1 MTDENDVVTF
11 IDPNEVNVNIN
22 RFVVDEVLVHIKT
35 K

>member
-1 MTDENDVVTF
+1 MTDENDVVAF
-11 IDPNEVNVNIN
+11 IDPNEVNVSIN